1 MISGEK
7 SIGEEEAINNLK
19 VIPTTG
25 FIELSDQSPE
35 EVTIS
40 NMTNHMETSD

>member
-1 MISGEK
+1 MVRIQLEL
-7 SIGEEEAINNLK
+7 EEEDIKNLT
-19 VIPTTG
+19 VIRTSG

>member
-1 MISGEK
+1 MISGEN

-19 VIPTTG
+19 VILTSG
-25 FIELSDQSPE
+25 FIEHNDQSPE
-35 EVTIS
+35 EMTIS